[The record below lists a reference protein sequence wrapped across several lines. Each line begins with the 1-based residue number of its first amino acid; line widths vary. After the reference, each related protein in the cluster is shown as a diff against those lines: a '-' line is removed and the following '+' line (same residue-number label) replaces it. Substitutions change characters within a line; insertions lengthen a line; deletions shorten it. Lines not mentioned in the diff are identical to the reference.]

1 MLTGYIKICFTK
13 TFYGNCDMRQI
24 IQNNITTMQVISYD
38 IEIKVNDLYRSIYLV
53 LFLKK
58 II

>member
-1 MLTGYIKICFTK
+1 
-13 TFYGNCDMRQI
+13 MRQI

-53 LFLKK
+53 LFFKK